1 MRYISIILVL
11 FMFAFSS
18 CSSGSDNK
26 STSTMMETTEKNS
39 EESIKD
45 IKESVETSNEI
56 FSDTDSPDWNELLDS
71 YEQYVD
77 QYISYVKKAANGD
90 MDALAEYPSLM
101 QKAQEF
107 SDKMKGAQSDM
118 SASQWS
124 RYMKIT
130 NKMTN
135 ALQELK

>member
-56 FSDTDSPDWNELLDS
+56 FSDTDSPDWN
-71 YEQYVD
+71 
-77 QYISYVKKAANGD
+77 
-90 MDALAEYPSLM
+90 
-101 QKAQEF
+101 
-107 SDKMKGAQSDM
+107 
-118 SASQWS
+118 
-124 RYMKIT
+124 
-130 NKMTN
+130 
-135 ALQELK
+135 